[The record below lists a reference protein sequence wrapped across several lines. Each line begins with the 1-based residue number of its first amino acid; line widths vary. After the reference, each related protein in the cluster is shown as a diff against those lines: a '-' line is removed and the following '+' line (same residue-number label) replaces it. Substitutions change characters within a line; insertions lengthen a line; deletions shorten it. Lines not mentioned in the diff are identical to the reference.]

1 MLTRGKDAEQH
12 ACRYLQRQGLRPLA
26 NNVRCR
32 FGELDLIMRQG
43 DTLVFVEVKYRRA
56 GHFGGAIAAVTPQKQ
71 QKLRLTANWYLQQQ
85 GLSQSPCRF
94 DVLTIDGDTIN
105 WIQNAF

>member
-1 MLTRGKDAEQH
+1 MLHKGKEAERQ
-12 ACRYLQRQGLRPLA
+12 ASRYLQQQGLTHVA
-26 NNVRCR
+26 QNVQCR

-56 GHFGGAIAAVTPQKQ
+56 GGFGGAIAAVTPQKQ

-94 DVLTIDGDTIN
+94 DVLAIDGDTIN

>member
-1 MLTRGKDAEQH
+1 MLHKGKEAERQ
-12 ACRYLQRQGLRPLA
+12 ASRYLQQQGLTHIA
-26 NNVRCR
+26 QNVQCR

-56 GHFGGAIAAVTPQKQ
+56 SGFGGAIAAVTPQKQ

-94 DVLTIDGDTIN
+94 DVLAIDGDTIN